1 MRRMA
6 NSVKDEVVDV
16 LCTKIGI
23 KRSSCYTGS
32 GKDLLTVLP
41 TGFGKSSIL
50 QALVPEVKE
59 IMTGKPSSVVVVCPL
74 QRAVHDQM
82 E

>member
-1 MRRMA
+1 M
-6 NSVKDEVVDV
+6 
-16 LCTKIGI
+16 
-23 KRSSCYTGS
+23 
-32 GKDLLTVLP
+32 LP

-50 QALVPEVKE
+50 EALVPEVKE